1 MADVRERAMDT
12 KQRTRV
18 MDPAETPAAAAAA
31 PEAAAPAAAPAA
43 PAAVP
48 SDNLETEIMPGR
60 IPFPAPLEVPASSNL
75 RKEQVRAALFRK
87 LEPVKVGRFI
97 LLEPLGAGAM
107 GEIYAAYDDQLDRK
121 VALKL
126 V

>member
-1 MADVRERAMDT
+1 MSDDHQPGSNRDGAPPSLRRPD
-12 KQRTRV
+12 
-18 MDPAETPAAAAAA
+18 AAAADGF
-31 PEAAAPAAAPAA
+31 PPRLDAPA
-43 PAAVP
+43 
-48 SDNLETEIMPGR
+48 G
-60 IPFPAPLEVPASSNL
+60 SNL

-87 LEPVKVGRFI
+87 LEPVRVGRFI

-126 V
+126 VRSGSEIKGDERLLR